1 MAWSKEIS
9 NRIDVVLSTIQKP
22 FTTHTLVENLIANNR
37 AVWNDFV
44 MSYRQENRSIRV
56 QEQIAVTQIGRY
68 LGRNANRLNI
78 RQGKTIPDKRI
89 IGLIEHIP
97 LQTTEWL

>member
-1 MAWSKEIS
+1 MAINIIS
-9 NRIDVVLSTIQKP
+9 NRIDIVLSTIQKP
-22 FTTHTLVENLIANNR
+22 FTTHTLVENLIDNHR
-37 AVWNDFV
+37 EVWNDFV

-56 QEQIAVTQIGRY
+56 QEQIAVRQIGRY

-78 RQGKTIPDKRI
+78 RQEEPISNYRI

-97 LQTTEWL
+97 RQTTEWL

>member
-1 MAWSKEIS
+1 MAINIIS
-9 NRIDVVLSTIQKP
+9 NRIDIVLSTIKKP
-22 FTTHTLVENLIANNR
+22 FTTHTLVENLIENNT
-37 AVWNDFV
+37 AEWHNFV

-56 QEQIAVTQIGRY
+56 QEQIAVTQIGSY

-78 RQGKTIPDKRI
+78 TQGNTIPDNRI

>member
-1 MAWSKEIS
+1 MAINIIS
-9 NRIDVVLSTIQKP
+9 NRIDIVLSTIKKP
-22 FTTHTLVENLIANNR
+22 FTTHTLVENLIENNT
-37 AVWNDFV
+37 AEWHNFV

-56 QEQIAVTQIGRY
+56 QEQIAVTQIGSY

-78 RQGKTIPDKRI
+78 RQGNTIPNNRI
-89 IGLIEHIP
+89 IGLIEHNP